1 MILITLSGDLKKGQF
16 EARDNGNMAGI
27 LTFTQQE
34 TKQITIHHTE
44 VNPQFKG
51 KGVGKSLF
59 MEAVGFARKNDLKIY
74 PECTFA
80 QSMFEKLDE
89 VKDVVVNQ

>member
-1 MILITLSGDLKKGQF
+1 MISITKSGDIKKGQL
-16 EARDNGNMAGI
+16 EARENGNMAGI
-27 LTFTQQE
+27 LTYSQE
-34 TKQITIHHTE
+34 KTNHIIIHHTE

-59 MEAVGFARKNDLKIY
+59 MDAIKFARENDLKII

-80 QSMFEKLDE
+80 ASMFEKNG
-89 VKDVVVNQ
+89 DVRDVLAKS

>member
-1 MILITLSGDLKKGQF
+1 MITITKSGDLKKGQL
-16 EARDNGNMAGI
+16 EARENGNMAGI
-27 LTFTQQE
+27 LTYTQE
-34 TKQITIHHTE
+34 KSDQITIHHTE

-59 MEAVGFARKNDLKIY
+59 LEAVTFARENQLKIN

-80 QSMFEKLDE
+80 ASMFEKNE
-89 VKDVVVNQ
+89 ETRDVLLRS